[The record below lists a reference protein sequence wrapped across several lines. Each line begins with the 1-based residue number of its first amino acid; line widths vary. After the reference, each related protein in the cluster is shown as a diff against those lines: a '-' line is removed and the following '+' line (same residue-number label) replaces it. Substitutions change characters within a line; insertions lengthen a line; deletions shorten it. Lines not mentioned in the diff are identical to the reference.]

1 MHLSP
6 CPQLC
11 EALFGIA
18 QIPRFPQLPVDIRG
32 KVKYYKAARARQCCA
47 DRAKHRGVV
56 GMSFKRALAKLKK
69 RASRSWLLAALAL
82 AGAYTVLCYAY
93 WLAEGGAA
101 GKKTFLDI
109 LLWNNINII
118 FSRGYT
124 DYVPATW
131 PGRALLMIFILFSML
146 FLSTIIGYVS
156 SRINAYSN
164 SPARRL
170 KKVQALSDH
179 IVILG
184 WKNDIRTLIG
194 DILRKSG
201 SLTAEDIVIVNNVPE
216 LKMQSLLMDKELKG
230 IKYIRGDFTEEQSL
244 LNANIRKAATALVLG
259 EAHESLDAELVDSRI
274 FVCAL
279 MIKSLSPRCHVC
291 ALVQTERYRNYLEA
305 QNCDEVVYTEEYSRY
320 ILSTA
325 TSYTGMAKVVRALL
339 DSGDG
344 ISIQILPVEEAWR
357 GRTYGEI
364 SAHYKE
370 KEILALGVLENMGA
384 EKTIKHSILADAMK
398 SSNYGEIIQKLKTVK
413 DAERNH
419 PLLNPPDDYLLGLN
433 MGVIVLAEGI

>member
-1 MHLSP
+1 MS
-6 CPQLC
+6 
-11 EALFGIA
+11 GKR
-18 QIPRFPQLPVDIRG
+18 PR
-32 KVKYYKAARARQCCA
+32 KTN
-47 DRAKHRGVV
+47 
-56 GMSFKRALAKLKK
+56 KK
-69 RASRSWLLAALAL
+69 RASRPWLLAALAL
-82 AGAYTVLCYAY
+82 AGVYTLLCYAY
-93 WLAEGGAA
+93 WYVEIGPE

-109 LLWNNINII
+109 LLWNNVNII

-124 DYVPATW
+124 DYVPTTW
-131 PGRALLMIFILFSML
+131 AGRALLMVFILFSML
-146 FLSTIIGYVS
+146 FLSTIIGYAS
-156 SRINAYSN
+156 SKISAYSM
-164 SPARRL
+164 SPARRI

-179 IVILG
+179 IVIFG
-184 WKNDIRTLIG
+184 WKNDVKPLIL

-216 LKMQSLLMDKELKG
+216 LKMEPLLMDKELKG

-244 LNANIRKAATALVLG
+244 LNANIKNAATALVLG

-279 MIKSLSPRCHVC
+279 MIKGLNPRCHVC

-305 QNCDEVVYTEEYSRY
+305 QNCDEVIYTEEYSRY

-325 TSYTGMAKVVRALL
+325 TNYTGMANVVRALL

-344 ISIQILPVEEAWR
+344 ISIKILPVEEAWR
-357 GRTYGEI
+357 GRSYGEI
-364 SAHYKE
+364 AAHYK
-370 KEILALGVLENMGA
+370 KEDILALGTLENMGA

-419 PLLNPPDDYLLGLN
+419 PLLNPPDDYALGIN
-433 MGVIVLAEGI
+433 TGVIVLAEGV